1 MQQALPAAAALLL
14 LFWLLR
20 RRSTPRPSLND
31 VRAVAAINRAQL
43 EQVVRPVAPAA
54 TTVPAVPAAPEAAG
68 TAGAIAWSIDPQPAG
83 FLEPQRRQQLLAA
96 LRAAA
101 AGREDERLAALAA
114 CLAWGDRASLPLLR
128 RARFDPDPRVA
139 ALAAEGIEGFR
150 GRTTLA
156 AAPAQPARLPRNV
169 LRTR

>member
-20 RRSTPRPSLND
+20 RRSIPRPSLD
-31 VRAVAAINRAQL
+31 GARAIAVINRAQL
-43 EQVVRPVAPAA
+43 ERVVRPVASAAATAPAA
-54 TTVPAVPAAPEAAG
+54 PAAPEAAG
-68 TAGAIAWSIDPQPAG
+68 VIPWPADP
-83 FLEPQRRQQLLAA
+83 EPGGRLDPHRRQRLLAD
-96 LRAAA
+96 LRTAA

-139 ALAAEGIEGFR
+139 ALAAEGIAAFR
-150 GRTTLA
+150 GRTTLRA
-156 AAPAQPARLPRNV
+156 ASPQPAGLPRNV
-169 LRTR
+169 VRTR